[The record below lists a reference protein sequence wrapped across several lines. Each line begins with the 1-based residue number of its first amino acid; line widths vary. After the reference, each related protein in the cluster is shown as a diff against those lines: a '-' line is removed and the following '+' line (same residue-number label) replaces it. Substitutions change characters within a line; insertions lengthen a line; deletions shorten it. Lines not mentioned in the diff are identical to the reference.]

1 MPDAVSR
8 RDREQPLA
16 LGAAWQTMAL
26 GVAGFD
32 HCATPLIRLSH
43 RGERPPVDIKRQS
56 LRRDLITVQI
66 YRLLRGGWPTP
77 TTHRFG

>member
-32 HCATPLIRLSH
+32 HCATPLI
-43 RGERPPVDIKRQS
+43 QA
-56 LRRDLITVQI
+56 
-66 YRLLRGGWPTP
+66 
-77 TTHRFG
+77 